1 MAGEWYLT
9 LGSGHNQIKIILTTL
24 NEIFSYI
31 QRILLCGIFNFR
43 IPRMLEA
50 FRGVFDEQL
59 PILDAKESSDRVFCT
74 TNRSGHK
81 HYGINLMV

>member
-1 MAGEWYLT
+1 MT
-9 LGSGHNQIKIILTTL
+9 LGNGHNQIKIILTTL

-59 PILDAKESSDRVFCT
+59 PILDVFRT
-74 TNRSGHK
+74 IAQQIGVGTNT
-81 HYGINLMV
+81 IELI